1 MDIDQ
6 SEPSPKSGC
15 ANCGHLV
22 IAQGGPTPLCQE
34 CREKF
39 IKFPIPLWIKIF
51 GGAIAVIFI
60 FSMSNLPKSFSLAMH
75 LEKGKKAEKANNYL
89 TAQREFEI
97 VIAKLPNNIEAQ
109 AHLMLA
115 AFYNQDI
122 STVAKISSG
131 IVGKEIEDNDLFAD
145 LQNMLTKADDYVAND
160 SLMALSEKYK
170 SRDTIP
176 DNELIPFLARNPEDV
191 YAKANYAS
199 LLFNRSDYIASDSML
214 SSILLLKPDYM
225 PAIVIKATIKRE
237 LNQMDSSFYYCDKAL
252 AINHENTYIL
262 SSKART
268 LLKQH
273 KDGEAL
279 KLASTSYKMNEK
291 DYYSLATMALV
302 YHYNNKLKERDEM
315 IKKAASDSVATS
327 YMQYP
332 LDVISGQQKF
342 RN

>member
-1 MDIDQ
+1 
-6 SEPSPKSGC
+6 
-15 ANCGHLV
+15 
-22 IAQGGPTPLCQE
+22 
-34 CREKF
+34 
-39 IKFPIPLWIKIF
+39 
-51 GGAIAVIFI
+51 
-60 FSMSNLPKSFSLAMH
+60 MH